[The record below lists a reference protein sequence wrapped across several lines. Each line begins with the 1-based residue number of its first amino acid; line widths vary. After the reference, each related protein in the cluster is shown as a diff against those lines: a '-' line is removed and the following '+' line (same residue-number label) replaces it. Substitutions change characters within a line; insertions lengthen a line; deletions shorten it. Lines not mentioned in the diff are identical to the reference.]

1 MKKTVVKLTTLI
13 TLFIFSISTSHAL
26 VLDLYAVSGVNTP
39 EKRAGMIEGFENF
52 KNLAEN
58 GGASWM
64 DFTLS
69 MKIKGDG
76 YNETLLFAA
85 VYENNSEMMK
95 TNA

>member
-52 KNLAEN
+52 KNLA
-58 GGASWM
+58 
-64 DFTLS
+64 
-69 MKIKGDG
+69 
-76 YNETLLFAA
+76 
-85 VYENNSEMMK
+85 
-95 TNA
+95 